1 MITTGYEKPYES
13 IIRKFVIYYL
23 QVASS
28 DCEMTPT
35 GFDVNRLNVDKNRF
49 RSINDV
55 AADEDDIP
63 MDQLSLDRSNDTT
76 WFFLTDFLK
85 GFRDPQVESA

>member
-1 MITTGYEKPYES
+1 
-13 IIRKFVIYYL
+13 
-23 QVASS
+23 
-28 DCEMTPT
+28 MTPT
-35 GFDVNRLNVDKNRF
+35 NFNDNRLKKVVDKNRF
-49 RSINDV
+49 HSINNVNVD
-55 AADEDDIP
+55 DDDIP

>member
-1 MITTGYEKPYES
+1 
-13 IIRKFVIYYL
+13 
-23 QVASS
+23 
-28 DCEMTPT
+28 MTPT
-35 GFDVNRLNVDKNRF
+35 DCDVNRFKKIVDKNRF

-55 AADEDDIP
+55 DADEDDIP

-85 GFRDPQVESA
+85 GFRDPQVESS

>member
-1 MITTGYEKPYES
+1 
-13 IIRKFVIYYL
+13 
-23 QVASS
+23 
-28 DCEMTPT
+28 MTPT
-35 GFDVNRLNVDKNRF
+35 GFDANRLNVDKNRF

-55 AADEDDIP
+55 DADDDDIP

-85 GFRDPQVESA
+85 GFRDPQVESAWTKREVLKKIPLKKFGPKRLHKFLS

>member
-1 MITTGYEKPYES
+1 ML
-13 IIRKFVIYYL
+13 RKFVIYCV

-35 GFDVNRLNVDKNRF
+35 GFDANRLNVDKNRF

-55 AADEDDIP
+55 DADDDDIP